1 MDFNPEIL
9 LSSAYLPNIHY
20 FSKLLSGKKV
30 AIEVHDNYQKQS
42 FRNRTV
48 ILSANGPLNLVIPVI
63 KPNGN
68 NTKTRDILIDYEP
81 PWQQVHWKAI
91 VSAYK
96 HSSFFEIFEEELKP
110 AFHRREKYLL
120 DWNFLILD
128 QIYTISGIA
137 RSYVETDNYIN
148 ANLKEVDDYR
158 DSIHPK
164 ARMQKEDV
172 HFEQQ
177 SYFQVFSNKFGF
189 VPNLSFIDLL
199 FNEGSEA
206 EYICKK
212 CIKKGQRNMPL

>member
-1 MDFNPEIL
+1 MDKCPEIF

-20 FSKLLSGKKV
+20 FSKLISNKNV
-30 AIEVHDNYQKQS
+30 TIEVHDNYQKQS
-42 FRNRTV
+42 YRNRTV

-96 HSSFFEIFEEELKP
+96 HSPFFEIFEDELRPSFAKK
-110 AFHRREKYLL
+110 EKFLL
-120 DWNFLILD
+120 DWNFYILD
-128 QIYTISGIA
+128 TILTITGIECLY
-137 RSYVETDNYIN
+137 SKSDLYIKPEGN
-148 ANLKEVDDYR
+148 NSFNFR
-158 DSIHPK
+158 DTIHPK
-164 ARMQKEDV
+164 ARMQKEDPD
-172 HFEQQ
+172 FEPLN
-177 SYFQVFSNKFGF
+177 YFQVFSNKFGF

-206 EYICKK
+206 EYICRKST
-212 CIKKGQRNMPL
+212 KKGH